1 MLALTFAFWY
11 SLYDIIARIN
21 KFVIMLIAMI
31 MFKITFEC
39 GANISPMALIT
50 NKTMLVAVNIL
61 MKLSLAAIIRSIAD
75 ISRSVYMCIPFTKN
89 YITHCGVG

>member
-1 MLALTFAFWY
+1 M
-11 SLYDIIARIN
+11 IR
-21 KFVIMLIAMI
+21 LIAMI
-31 MFKITFEC
+31 MFKIIFER
-39 GANISPMALIT
+39 GANISPMALIA

-61 MKLSLAAIIRSIAD
+61 MKLSVAAIIRSIAD